1 MKISAAAAVVAPR
14 ERLFEALNN
23 PDVLRRCIPGCEE
36 LTAEGSDTYRVR
48 LKLGVAGLTG
58 QYAGKVTYQNLQPPE
73 SFTLAFDG
81 KGKTGFVRGIAAV
94 SIADDQGT
102 ARVDCEADVQVGG
115 AIAAV
120 GSRLMVAARP
130 QAHAG
135 LLSSG
140 GRRDRRRSRRCR
152 RRRRGRRVRS
162 TANDRGAPGRRKP

>member
-36 LTAEGSDTYRVR
+36 LTAEGGDTYRVR

-58 QYAGKVTYQNLQPPE
+58 QYVGTVTYQNLQPPE
-73 SFTLAFDG
+73 TFTLAFDG
-81 KGKTGFVRGIAAV
+81 KGQTGFVRGTAAV
-94 SIADDQGT
+94 RIADDQGT

-120 GSRLMVAARP
+120 GSRLMVALARKLT
-130 QAHAG
+130 Q
-135 LLSSG
+135 
-140 GRRDRRRSRRCR
+140 DFF
-152 RRRRGRRVRS
+152 RRVAGEIGADPDAAGAADAARGPF
-162 TANDRGAPGRRKP
+162 DRE

>member
-1 MKISAAAAVVAPR
+1 MKISAAAAVMAPR

-58 QYAGKVTYQNLQPPE
+58 QYVGKVTYQNLQPPE

-81 KGKTGFVRGIAAV
+81 KGKTGFVLGTAAV

-120 GSRLMVAARP
+120 GSRLMVALARKLT
-130 QAHAG
+130 Q
-135 LLSSG
+135 
-140 GRRDRRRSRRCR
+140 DFF
-152 RRRRGRRVRS
+152 RRVAGEIGADPDAAGAADAAEGS
-162 TANDRGAPGRRKP
+162 VDRE